1 MDLVLIRHPAV
12 AVPAGVCYGSSDV
25 PLAGNA
31 DAAAAGIAAR
41 LAALRAPLPRRVVS
55 SPLARCAR
63 VAAALAAA
71 HGLDV
76 RHDASL
82 AEMDFGAWELCAW
95 DAIAREQVDAWAADL
110 LHAREHGGESV
121 AQFDA
126 RVQAGFDALTGDPD
140 AAPATWALTH
150 SGVMRVIAARALGVP
165 LERCLRWPLEMAAIV
180 WLRRD
185 QATDSAWHDWRL
197 VRWNV

>member
-12 AVPAGVCYGSSDV
+12 AVAAGVCYGRSDV
-25 PLAGNA
+25 ALADDPDSSA
-31 DAAAAGIAAR
+31 VGIASR
-41 LAALRAPLPRRVVS
+41 LAALRAPPPRRVVT
-55 SPLARCAR
+55 SPLGRCAR
-63 VAAALAAA
+63 IAAALATA
-71 HGLDV
+71 HGLDAQP
-76 RHDASL
+76 DARF
-82 AEMDFGAWELCAW
+82 AEIDFGAWELRAW
-95 DAIAREQVDAWAADL
+95 DGIEREQVDAWAADL

-126 RVQAGFDALTGDPD
+126 RVQAGFDALTGEPG
-140 AAPATWALTH
+140 AASSTWVVTH
-150 SGVMRVIAARALGVP
+150 SGVMRVIAARSLGVP

-185 QATDSAWHDWRL
+185 PADAAQDAWRL

>member
-12 AVPAGVCYGSSDV
+12 GVPAGLCYGRSDV
-25 PLAGNA
+25 PLAG
-31 DAAAAGIAAR
+31 DPDVAAADIATR
-41 LAALRAPLPRRVVS
+41 LAVLHAPVPRRVVT
-55 SPLARCAR
+55 SPLGRCAR
-63 VAAALAAA
+63 VAAALAAP
-71 HGLDV
+71 HGLDAQPDE
-76 RHDASL
+76 RL
-82 AEMDFGAWELCAW
+82 AEMDFGAWELCEW
-95 DAIAREQVDAWAADL
+95 DSIARDQIDAWAADL

-140 AAPATWALTH
+140 AAPAAWAVTH

-185 QATDSAWHDWRL
+185 ASATADDGWRL